1 MARRKNVKRIDPRY
15 FLNETVNR
23 GEELEERMPG
33 VPKSVQHDR
42 DLAGRGLGGKEAQQ
56 KALEAVVKKV
66 AEAWAHKA
74 EQGEISPE
82 NLKWLGDPYVS
93 KLGRADG
100 KNAHNK
106 VLKLFSAP
114 MTSRKDSPTK
124 YLMLFAKQ
132 VGDRDLYN
140 SVVDALYVSGIEFP
154 GVYDRPGRTGG
165 FDASKAPE
173 QLGAYAG
180 QGRESE
186 E

>member
-15 FLNETVNR
+15 FLHETVNR

-56 KALEAVVKKV
+56 KAMEAVVKKV

-82 NLKWLGDPYVS
+82 NLKWLDDPSVS

-100 KNAHNK
+100 KNAYNK

-114 MTSRKDSPTK
+114 MTSGLSSSAN
-124 YLMLFAKQ
+124 YLMLFARQ
-132 VGDRDLYN
+132 VGDRDLSN
-140 SVVDALYVSGIEFP
+140 SVVDALYASGISVP
-154 GVYDRPGRTGG
+154 GVYDRRRKEPGG
-165 FDASKAPE
+165 FDAYKAPE
-173 QLGAYAG
+173 QLGA
-180 QGRESE
+180 GRASE

>member
-15 FLNETVNR
+15 FLHETVNR
-23 GEELEERMPG
+23 GEDLEERMPG

-56 KALEAVVKKV
+56 KAMEAVVKKV

-82 NLKWLGDPYVS
+82 NLKWLDDPSVS

-100 KNAHNK
+100 KNAYNK

-114 MTSRKDSPTK
+114 MTSGLSSSAN
-124 YLMLFAKQ
+124 YLMLFARQ
-132 VGDRDLYN
+132 VGDRDLSN
-140 SVVDALYVSGIEFP
+140 SVVDALYASGISVP
-154 GVYDRPGRTGG
+154 GVYDRRRKEPGG
-165 FDASKAPE
+165 FDAYKAPE
-173 QLGAYAG
+173 QLGA
-180 QGRESE
+180 GRASE